1 MAMWIG
7 LLEGFTG
14 RRAGVWTCVTAF
26 IEGWVST
33 QGPYGKAGGVW
44 TCVSAFVEGRGCACV
59 RGYTVSTSLWL
70 LQGAR
75 SVAHEGVF
83 TSVEYMG
90 HYSSGKRPINRRQM
104 DRS

>member
-1 MAMWIG
+1 MGMYIG
-7 LLEGFTG
+7 VLEVFTG

-33 QGPYGKAGGVW
+33 QEPYGKAGGVR

-59 RGYTVSTSLWL
+59 CGYTVPTPLWL

-75 SVAHEGVF
+75 SVAQQGAS
-83 TSVEYMG
+83 TSIEYMG
-90 HYSSGKRPINRRQM
+90 QYSTGNRPTNRRQM
-104 DRS
+104 ER